1 MEDIR
6 GNLIKVRERISS
18 AASQAGRDESEV
30 CLVAVS
36 KTRTPEEINT
46 AIDAGVTDIGEN
58 KVQEIMDKY
67 DAIKPVRW
75 HMIGHLQTNK
85 VKYII
90 DKVDLIHSV
99 DSLKLAK
106 EINKRAG
113 QHEKTMDIL
122 IQINPADEES
132 KFGVSLSGTKELL
145 EEILETCENIR
156 VRGLMS
162 VAPIAEDPND
172 VKVYFDEVK
181 KQYDEFSRIEH
192 PRLDF
197 QYLSM
202 GMSHDFEV
210 AIGSGSNLVRVGSAI
225 FGERDYEAFRRMNNG
240 GN

>member
-1 MEDIR
+1 M
-6 GNLIKVRERISS
+6 LIF
-18 AASQAGRDESEV
+18 
-30 CLVAVS
+30 
-36 KTRTPEEINT
+36 
-46 AIDAGVTDIGEN
+46 
-58 KVQEIMDKY
+58 
-67 DAIKPVRW
+67 
-75 HMIGHLQTNK
+75 
-85 VKYII
+85 
-90 DKVDLIHSV
+90 
-99 DSLKLAK
+99 
-106 EINKRAG
+106 
-113 QHEKTMDIL
+113 MDIL

-132 KFGVSLSGTKELL
+132 KFGVSLSGTRALL
-145 EEILETCENIR
+145 DEILENCENIR
-156 VRGLMS
+156 IRGLMS

-210 AIGSGSNLVRVGSAI
+210 AIGSGSNLVRVGRAI